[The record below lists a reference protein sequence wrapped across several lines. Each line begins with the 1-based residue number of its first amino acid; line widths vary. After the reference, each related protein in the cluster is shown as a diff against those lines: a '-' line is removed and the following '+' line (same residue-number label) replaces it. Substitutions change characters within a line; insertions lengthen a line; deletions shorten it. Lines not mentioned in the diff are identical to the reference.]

1 MGNGAAARFIIFGM
15 ANKPTYDDAN
25 LLLRLY
31 ELRREETMRTARQ
44 WLASFSP
51 NDDEDIEKVTDR
63 GRKENAYF
71 RMVIS
76 YWEMAASFVT
86 SGVLNEELFLQNSGE
101 ALFVWEKTRALI
113 EENRKRM
120 NNPGFMKN
128 LETVAQSMIQK
139 MGEEGYQSWSAMIR
153 GTAAAA
159 KS

>member
-1 MGNGAAARFIIFGM
+1 M

-31 ELRREETMRTARQ
+31 ELRREETMRKARQ

-51 NDDEDIEKVTDR
+51 DSSEAVQKVADR
-63 GRKENAYF
+63 GSQENAYF

-76 YWEMAASFVT
+76 YWDMAASFVT
-86 SGVLNEELFLQNSGE
+86 SGVLNDELFLQNSGE

-113 EENRKRM
+113 EDNRKRM
-120 NNPGFMKN
+120 NSPNFMKN
-128 LETVAQSMIQK
+128 LETVAQSLIQR
-139 MGEEGYQSWSAMIR
+139 MGQGYESWAAMVR